1 MSLWSRFVNV
11 IRGDRLINEIDEELA
26 SHVAEAIRDGRDPE
40 EVRRALGS
48 ALLHREASRDVRRL
62 GWLGDFLMDLRYA
75 IRTLWRQPGFLAAAV
90 LSLGLGLG
98 ANTAIFS
105 LIDAV
110 MLRPMPVAEPQ
121 QLVQITRSYAG
132 GQTGGS
138 FSFPLFEY
146 LRDGTQ
152 AFSGLLAQN
161 NGTADVDI
169 DFHGATD
176 RINAALV
183 TGSYYRVLGVS
194 PVAGRLLA
202 VDDDVPGASG
212 VAVMSD
218 RYWQRHF
225 ARDPSAVGATFD
237 LNGAAVT
244 IVGVTPPEFFGTLPG
259 IDPDLYFPLSMA
271 RFVFRGGDDSWRQRD
286 GFNFLA
292 IMGRLK
298 PGATADYAVA
308 QIGTIFASRLQGMAS
323 QSHNPNEQK
332 RILAQRLGLISAQSG
347 FNRLRVQFSEPLLIL
362 MAIAG
367 LVLLLACANL
377 SSLLLARA
385 AARRREVLVRCAIG
399 AGRGRLTRQFLTE
412 SLVLAVL
419 GSAVGMALAVW
430 SRAALVTMM
439 ANGGTLTLS
448 MTPDWRVFAF
458 ACAVTLATCLL
469 VGLVPSVHAARSD
482 VSLGLT
488 DARWGTRH
496 RLGRSLV
503 IGQVAISL
511 CLLIGATLFV
521 GTLVKL
527 YSLDPGFRRDGI
539 LTFGLD
545 TKEPPGS
552 PHRQAVESELRQ
564 RISRLP
570 GVASTSVVGILFMS
584 NGGWEGAVHVEGYVP
599 AVNEQPYADFNS
611 VAPGFF
617 DTMGTPLVAG
627 RDFDERDAQPPVA
640 NKTSPTA
647 AGLVAI
653 INESFAKAYFPARSP
668 LGRHMSIAGEADQ
681 YEIVGVVKDAKYLN
695 LEEAFPKTVY
705 FALGQQHQPG
715 RPTLLVHTTT
725 SDPSWVVPQVET
737 LLRDI
742 DPAMHVLNVR
752 TFAEQVDRT
761 LLNERIMATLGAFF
775 GLLALVVA
783 CLGIFGVM
791 AFQVAQRTRE
801 FGVRIALGATRQRV
815 TELVIRDVAIV
826 LLVGCSVGGAAAA
839 GLAHLVKGLLF
850 GVTPTD
856 PVVFICA
863 ITLLAVASV
872 SAGLI
877 PARRA
882 AHVDPIVALRHE

>member
-1 MSLWSRFVNV
+1 MSLWSRLVNV
-11 IRGDRLINEIDEELA
+11 FRSDHLIRELDEELA
-26 SHVAEAIRDGRDPE
+26 SHVAEAIAHGRDPE
-40 EVRRALGS
+40 EARRAFGAPLRQ
-48 ALLHREASRDVRRL
+48 REASRDIKRL
-62 GWLGDFLMDLRYA
+62 VWLDDFLTDLRYA

-110 MLRPMPVAEPQ
+110 MLRAMPVAEPQ
-121 QLVQITRSYAG
+121 RLVQITRSYAG

-146 LRDGTQ
+146 LRDGSQ
-152 AFSGLLAQN
+152 AFSGLFAQN

-176 RINAALV
+176 RVNAALV
-183 TGSYYRVLGVS
+183 SGSYYAVLGLT
-194 PVAGRLLA
+194 PVAGRLLS
-202 VDDDVPGASG
+202 VDDDKPGALG
-212 VAVMSD
+212 AAVMSD
-218 RYWQRHF
+218 RYWERHF

-259 IDPDLYFPLSMA
+259 SDPDLTFPLSM
-271 RFVFRGGDDSWRQRD
+271 FTVGRGGDDSWRHSD

-292 IMGRLK
+292 VMARLK
-298 PGATADYAVA
+298 PGATADYAAA
-308 QIGTIFASRLQGMAS
+308 QIRTSFANRVQAQAS
-323 QSHNPNEQK
+323 QTHNPKDQK
-332 RILAQRLGLISAQSG
+332 RILAQGLGLISAQSG

-385 AARRREVLVRCAIG
+385 AARRREILVRCAIG
-399 AGRGRLTRQFLTE
+399 AGRGRLMRQFLTE

-419 GSAVGMALAVW
+419 GSAAGVALAVW
-430 SRAALVTMM
+430 SRAALITMM
-439 ANGGTLTLS
+439 ANGGTLILS

-458 ACAVTLATCLL
+458 ACGITLATCLL
-469 VGLVPSVHAARSD
+469 VGLVPSLHAARSD

-488 DARWGTRH
+488 DARGTRH

-503 IGQVAISL
+503 IGQIAISL
-511 CLLIGATLFV
+511 FLLIGATLFV

-527 YSLDPGFRRDGI
+527 YSIDPGFRREGI

-570 GVASTSVVGILFMS
+570 GVAGTSTVGILFMS
-584 NGGWEGAVHVEGYVP
+584 GGGWNGAVDVEGHKP
-599 AVNEQPYADFNS
+599 ATNEEPLVDFNS

-617 DTMGTPLVAG
+617 HTMATPLVAG
-627 RDFDERDAQPPVA
+627 RDFDEHDTQPPA
-640 NKTSPTA
+640 GDTTHRTA

-653 INESFAKAYFPARSP
+653 INESFAKAYFPGHSP
-668 LGRHMSIAGEADQ
+668 LGRHLTIAGEADQ

-695 LEEAFPKTVY
+695 LEEAFPRTVY
-705 FALGQQHQPG
+705 FALGQKRQPG
-715 RPTLLVHTTT
+715 RPTLLIHTTA

-737 LLRDI
+737 LLRNI
-742 DPAMHVLNVR
+742 DPAMHLLNVH

-761 LLNERIMATLGAFF
+761 ILNERIMATLGAFF

-801 FGVRIALGATRQRV
+801 FGIRMALGATRRRV
-815 TELVIRDVAIV
+815 TGLVLRDVSV
-826 LLVGCSVGGAAAA
+826 MLLIGSVVGAGMAA

-856 PVVFICA
+856 PVVFLCA
-863 ITLLAVASV
+863 ITLLAMASFC
-872 SAGLI
+872 AGHI